1 VTPFV
6 GQVGN
11 VKRQRASEAA
21 GFAAVAIA
29 AAALIGWRAGLPL
42 LSIWGS
48 GYFAIGPFAVLM
60 LAAFGLALV
69 RPGKDSRVAFGLG
82 LAGIACAAVG
92 LVVVL
97 FDIELG
103 IDRWLAPRDPL
114 AGSFRVTSAG
124 MLAFGLAASALALS
138 RFEWH
143 RLAATVL
150 SSIAGGITVFALLG
164 YLSGVD
170 TLYGSASVNSPSLPA
185 AVGLLCVTVGIIL
198 RSGTM
203 PVFRKPRPLWHLL
216 VMLGFAI
223 IGPLLLYGAYAGFRF
238 TDAQLRAVRENL
250 ATEARTLSANI
261 DREIVGEIDRLQGLA
276 ASRSLHE
283 RDFAEFQRQ
292 AEASLALRR
301 SGNIVLIDRDMQ
313 QLVNTA
319 VPFGKPL
326 PKGGAPAATERA
338 LATSQPQVSGVF
350 VAPVTQRLLVTVIVP
365 VRIRGENRHALA
377 RSPEQRI
384 FARLVA
390 AKELPAAWQ
399 AVISDATQRI
409 IEQSGN
415 QHTLIGQELPP
426 ALRHRPKSG
435 VFEFIDSAGRPSL
448 GASIK
453 SGLTGWETAVWAP
466 KAVLEAPVRVQ
477 WRTLGAIALLAI
489 ALVAASAF
497 WLGRTITRSVGHAAR
512 IAVALG
518 EGGPMPLS
526 ATPVAEVDTL
536 MAELRGAAAQRRAAE
551 DDLQASKDQ
560 LQLAFDATKLGW
572 WRYDPLRGVAWGDAR
587 FEEIFEVAPGEIAIE
602 DLMKRVHPDDV
613 ERFRAN
619 RQEALDPAH
628 PKSYV
633 HHEYRIRRRE
643 GQIRWVEAHGLA
655 YFAGAGAAR
664 RVVSFGGTVQDIT
677 ERKEREEKEQLLM
690 REINHRAKNMLS
702 VVDSIAHQ
710 TATRNPEGFVERFS
724 ERVQSLSANQDLLV
738 RNAWNGVEIE
748 DLVRAQL
755 AHFSDLIG
763 SRIGV
768 HGPKLRFTAACAQAI
783 GLALHEL
790 ATNAGK
796 YGALS
801 AGMGGVDIRWGADR
815 DTFTM
820 SWTERGGPPV
830 SAPRRR
836 GFGTIVME
844 AMAERSV
851 DGAVDL
857 EYAPSGLTWR
867 LTCPGANALELGE
880 AENRSDG
887 ATGKVEA
894 SNPSD

>member
-1 VTPFV
+1 VTPFAD
-6 GQVGN
+6 QVGN
-11 VKRQRASEAA
+11 LKRQRASEAF

-69 RPGKDSRVAFGLG
+69 RPGKDSRFAFALG

-97 FDIELG
+97 FDIKVG
-103 IDRWLAPRDPL
+103 SDRLLAPRAPL

-124 MLAFGLAASALALS
+124 MLAFGLAAGALALG
-138 RFEWH
+138 RFERH

-150 SSIAGGITVFALLG
+150 ASIAGGITVFALLG

-185 AVGLLCVTVGIIL
+185 TVGLLCVTVGIIL
-198 RSGTM
+198 RIGTM

-216 VMLGFAI
+216 VMLGCAI

-238 TDAQLRAVRENL
+238 TDAQLRDVRENL
-250 ATEARTLSANI
+250 AIEARTLSANI

-292 AEASLALRR
+292 AEASLALRP
-301 SGNIVLIDRDMQ
+301 SGNIVLIDRDMHQ
-313 QLVNTA
+313 IVNTA
-319 VPFGKPL
+319 VPFGKAL

-350 VAPVTQRLLVTVIVP
+350 MAPVTQRLLVTVIVP
-365 VRIRGENRHALA
+365 VQIRGNRHALA
-377 RSPEQRI
+377 RSPEQRM

-390 AKELPAAWQ
+390 AKELPGGWQ

-415 QHTLIGQELPP
+415 QQPLIGQELPP
-426 ALRHRPKSG
+426 ALRHRPEPG

-448 GASIK
+448 GASTK
-453 SGLTGWETAVWAP
+453 SELTGWETAVWAP

-477 WRTLGAIALLAI
+477 WRTLGAIAMLAI

-518 EGGPMPLS
+518 EGGPMPVS
-526 ATPVAEVDTL
+526 GTPVAEVDTL
-536 MAELRGAAAQRRAAE
+536 MAELRGAAARRRAAE
-551 DDLQASKDQ
+551 HDLQASKDQ

-587 FEEIFEVAPGEIAIE
+587 FDEIFEVAPGEMAIE

-613 ERFRAN
+613 ERFWAN
-619 RQEALDPAH
+619 RQEALDPANPMSH
-628 PKSYV
+628 L

-655 YFAGAGAAR
+655 YFTGAGAAR

-677 ERKEREEKEQLLM
+677 ERKESEEREQLLM

-710 TATRNPEGFVERFS
+710 TATRNPEDFVERFS

-738 RNAWNGVEIE
+738 RNTWNGVEIE

-768 HGPKLRFTAACAQAI
+768 YGPKLRFTAACAQAI

-801 AGMGGVDIRWGADR
+801 AEMGDVDIRWGADC

-830 SAPRRR
+830 SAPQRR

-867 LTCPGANALELGE
+867 LTCPAANALELGE
-880 AENRSDG
+880 GENRSD
-887 ATGKVEA
+887 ARLAK
-894 SNPSD
+894 SR